1 MLKILLAGKALCEP
15 RTSRCPSW
23 FRKGRGTRDQIA
35 NIHRIMEKPRE
46 FQKTSTSASLKAFDC
61 KLLANSET
69 ESLLSYD
76 EIKHKIQ
83 QGQLNI
89 EETEG
94 YLAHVSTITWTQIG
108 NIIKRYYTDYPNS
121 TEILMDFICLY
132 RYDKEILTDQETYDT
147 IKRIV
152 LAYPI
157 DGDNSHS
164 NYKYAQYVKYLLEDY
179 HDDGFAIAINKK
191 LIKDLSKGYFHNPL
205 GYTYNPHQDIFT
217 SHINFRITHGNI
229 ALLQ

>member
-1 MLKILLAGKALCEP
+1 LQQIYEIGY
-15 RTSRCPSW
+15 
-23 FRKGRGTRDQIA
+23 RDLYI
-35 NIHRIMEKPRE
+35 
-46 FQKTSTSASLKAFDC
+46 

-121 TEILMDFICLY
+121 TEILMDFICLFY
-132 RYDKEILTDQETYDT
+132 KRLRLKKFGK
-147 IKRIV
+147 IKV
-152 LAYPI
+152 LI
-157 DGDNSHS
+157 
-164 NYKYAQYVKYLLEDY
+164 
-179 HDDGFAIAINKK
+179 
-191 LIKDLSKGYFHNPL
+191 
-205 GYTYNPHQDIFT
+205 
-217 SHINFRITHGNI
+217 
-229 ALLQ
+229 